1 LLETLSK
8 NGQAARR
15 LTWLILALGLALR
28 LAVSGQF
35 LLTPDEANYWQWSRY
50 LDIGYHDHP
59 PMIAWTIW
67 LAAQLFGQ
75 TAFAVRLP
83 TVLGMSVASA
93 CLCLLA
99 ARWFSW
105 QTAKHVALL
114 SQAVLLF
121 TGAALIATPDGLLLP
136 CWAAACWAAARAV
149 ERGRQRDWLLVG
161 LCFGLGLLSKY
172 TMLLFPV
179 SLFGFLLCSRE
190 QRAQLLTRKPW
201 LGLLAGLLLFTP
213 VVIWNSRHNWVTFR
227 HVLFQGGVSAEQEEF
242 TLRYL
247 WEFLGSQ
254 AGLLSP
260 LMFWFILAAWLR
272 GWRNGEKACF
282 LLWLS
287 LPGFAIFTL
296 LSLHGRIYGNWP
308 APAYLSML
316 ILAAAM
322 YARSSRWW
330 NAGLVL
336 AFVLSGLLMLQLV
349 WPALPVP
356 AKWDR
361 IAQETQGWDEL
372 AQQVEQARQD
382 MPRPAQTFIFGL
394 RYQFASELA
403 FHLPGQPRTVSINR
417 WSRPNVY
424 DFWFDEEMLIGMDA
438 VGVHEHKGMDAVL
451 REVFEEVEPET
462 EIIQFR
468 SSPWFGREVLRR
480 LYLVR
485 CRGYKS
491 GGLRWQPKQAGDI
504 RAVTRFPQAAGSG
517 RNEDD

>member
-1 LLETLSK
+1 MPEPS
-8 NGQAARR
+8 ARR
-15 LTWLILALGLALR
+15 SVWLILALGLALR

-67 LAAQLFGQ
+67 LATQLFGQ

-83 TVLGMSVASA
+83 TVLGMSIASLY
-93 CLCLLA
+93 LCLLA

-105 QTAKHVALL
+105 GIALQVALL
-114 SQAVLLF
+114 SQAVLLCN
-121 TGAALIATPDGLLLP
+121 GAALIATPDGLLLP
-136 CWAAACWAAARAV
+136 CWAAACLSAARAI
-149 ERGRQRDWLLVG
+149 ERNRQQDWLCTG

-172 TMLLFPV
+172 TMLLFPA
-179 SLFGFLLCSRE
+179 SLFGFLLFSRE
-190 QRAQLLTRKPW
+190 HRAKLLTRQPW
-201 LGLLAGLLLFTP
+201 LGLFAGLLLFTP
-213 VVIWNSRHNWVTFR
+213 VLLWNARHNWVTFR
-227 HVLFQGGVSAEQEEF
+227 HVLFQGGLSSEKAEF

-260 LMFWFILAAWLR
+260 LVFCCILAAWWH
-272 GWRNGEKACF
+272 GWRNGEKARF

-287 LPGFAIFTL
+287 LPSCIIFTL

-308 APAYLSML
+308 APAYLSAF
-316 ILAAAM
+316 ILAAAL
-322 YARSSRWW
+322 YGQRSRWW
-330 NAGLVL
+330 NASLAL
-336 AFVLSGLLMLQLV
+336 AFILSGAVLLQLV
-349 WPALPVP
+349 WPVLPVP

-372 AQQVEQARQD
+372 ARQVEQARQK
-382 MPRPAQTFIFGL
+382 MRRPAQTFVFGL

-403 FHLPGQPRTVSINR
+403 FSMQGQPRTVSINR

-424 DFWFDEEMLIGMDA
+424 DFWFNEEQLRGMDA

-451 REVFEEVEPET
+451 REVFEEVEQE
-462 EIIQFR
+462 ELIIQQR
-468 SSPWFGREVLRR
+468 SSPWFGKEELRR

-485 CRGYKS
+485 CRGYKG
-491 GGLRWQPKQAGDI
+491 GGLRWLPKQAGDI
-504 RAVTRFPQAAGSG
+504 RAVRS
-517 RNEDD
+517 R